1 MRTTITI
8 ELEGHETLEEALAG
22 LALAGAPGASAPEL
36 KAAPVAKP
44 KAKPAPKAKAPAKK
58 AKPAFTEQDAQDG
71 VCDAQDVA
79 QAESTKVTRED
90 VRAAASKAMN
100 NGKRDE
106 VEALI
111 AEHADDGKLSSVPEG
126 DYPALLE
133 KIEAL

>member
-22 LALAGAPGASAPEL
+22 LAPAGAPGASAP
-36 KAAPVAKP
+36 
-44 KAKPAPKAKAPAKK
+44 APKAKAEPAAKTKGTAKK
-58 AKPAFTEQDAQDG
+58 AKPAFTGQDAQDG

-79 QAESTKVTRED
+79 QAGSAKVTRED

>member
-1 MRTTITI
+1 MKTVITI
-8 ELEGHETLEEALAG
+8 ELEGDETLQEALAG
-22 LALAGAPGASAPEL
+22 LTPASTSSASAPAPETKPEA
-36 KAAPVAKP
+36 KAEPAT
-44 KAKPAPKAKAPAKK
+44 KAKGVAKK

-79 QAESTKVTRED
+79 QADSTKVTRED

-100 NGKRDE
+100 DGKRDE

-111 AEHADDGKLSSVPEG
+111 AEYADDGKLSSVAES

-133 KIEAL
+133 KIGAL